1 MSQIGAPL
9 AGSYDYGEVAR
20 SILIAIAASYAAL
33 DLGGRVTAAR
43 GWARTAWLTGGAI
56 AMGIGIWAMHFKGM
70 LAFRLPVTVYY
81 YWPTILV
88 SLVIAVLA
96 SAIAL
101 YIATRQK
108 MGPEQAWTGSLI
120 MGGGIA
126 ALHYVAMAAMRLAAV
141 TRFNP
146 LLVALSIVLAIL
158 FSRIALMFTFD
169 YREDFRGTSLAK
181 VISAA
186 VMGGAISLMHYTGMA
201 AVSFMPAAAFANL
214 SHTVSI
220 SPLGNNGIAIVTV
233 LVLGTAIWTSSVDR
247 QKQAEVLR
255 LNERLEQRVVER
267 TRRLTAA
274 NEELRREIAE
284 RQRAEDALRRSEDH
298 FRLVLDTTPALIHSA
313 RPDGYLDYFNQCWLK
328 FVGLPLE
335 DLQGWGWTRAI
346 HPEDLEGILE
356 KWRAS
361 LANGKPFVHDARWRR
376 ADGEY
381 RWQFLRKVPLRD
393 EHGNI
398 VKWYGS
404 ATDIEDRRQAEEAL
418 RSSEREQRRIA
429 EELERER
436 SRLVEAQ
443 EVAKIGSWELELQN
457 LNVIWSEQTHRIFET
472 DPSRFHPTRPEF
484 REFIH
489 PEDRAKVDA
498 AYEASLD
505 KPSPC
510 SVEYRIVMPDGRV
523 KFLEE
528 RWQTF
533 HDEHGKPVRVAGT
546 CRDITER
553 VQADE
558 RLRRLS
564 GELLRSQDAERRRIA
579 RDLHDST
586 GQDLVA
592 LATMLGQLRASI
604 PAAERKSR
612 DLLSEC
618 EVLADQCIREIRT
631 LSFSLRPPVLDQ
643 GGLEDAI
650 RDYVASFVKRSGI
663 QIELELSRSVER
675 MSRDIELALFRVVQ
689 ESLTNIQRHSGS
701 QRAKIRL
708 YRNSDLTLE
717 ISDPGR
723 RASTGVPIE
732 KDDPRFKAGIG
743 IASMQERVN
752 LIGGQLE
759 IESSNQGTTVRVTLS
774 LREKQTWKHSASS

>member
-1 MSQIGAPL
+1 
-9 AGSYDYGEVAR
+9 
-20 SILIAIAASYAAL
+20 
-33 DLGGRVTAAR
+33 
-43 GWARTAWLTGGAI
+43 
-56 AMGIGIWAMHFKGM
+56 
-70 LAFRLPVTVYY
+70 LAFRLPVTVHYH
-81 YWPTILV
+81 WPTILV
-88 SLVIAVLA
+88 SVVIAVLA

-108 MGPEQAWTGSLI
+108 MGPDQAWTGSLI

-126 ALHYVAMAAMRLAAV
+126 ALHYVDMAAMRLAAV

-158 FSRIALMFTFD
+158 FSLIALMFTFD

-201 AVSFMPAAAFANL
+201 AVSFMPAAAFVNL
-214 SHTVSI
+214 SHTVSV
-220 SPLGNNGIAIVTV
+220 SPLANNGIAMVTV

-255 LNERLEQRVVER
+255 LNERLEQAVVER
-267 TRRLTAA
+267 TSQLTAA
-274 NEELRREIAE
+274 NEELRREIAD
-284 RQRAEDALRRSEDH
+284 RQRAEDALRRSEDRL
-298 FRLVLDTTPALIHSA
+298 RLVLDTTPALIHSA
-313 RPDGYLDYFNQCWLK
+313 RPDGYLDYFNEPWLK
-328 FVGLPLE
+328 FVGLSLE
-335 DLQGWGWTRAI
+335 QVQGWAWTTAI
-346 HPEDLEGILE
+346 HPEDVEE
-356 KWRAS
+356 VVAKWRAT
-361 LANGKPFVHDARWRR
+361 LANGKPLVDEARMRR

-381 RWQFLRKVPLRD
+381 RWMLFRKVPLRD
-393 EHGNI
+393 EYGNI

-404 ATDIEDRRQAEEAL
+404 GTDIEDRRQAEEAL
-418 RSSEREQRRIA
+418 RTSEREQRRIA
-429 EELERER
+429 EELDRER
-436 SRLVEAQ
+436 ARLVEAQ
-443 EVAKIGSWELELQN
+443 QVANIGSWELELQA
-457 LNVIWSEQTHRIFET
+457 LNVIWSEQIHRIFET
-472 DPSRFHPTRPEF
+472 DPSRFHPTRPKF

-498 AYEASLD
+498 AFEASLD
-505 KPSPC
+505 KSSPC

-533 HDEHGKPVRVAGT
+533 HDEQGKPVRVAGT
-546 CRDITER
+546 RRDITER
-553 VQADE
+553 VRADE

-564 GELLRSQDAERRRIA
+564 GELLRLQDEERRRIA

-604 PAAERKSR
+604 PAEERKTR
-612 DLLSEC
+612 DLLFEC
-618 EVLADQCIREIRT
+618 GVLADQCIREIRT
-631 LSFSLRPPVLDQ
+631 LSFSLHPPVLDQ

-650 RDYVASFVKRSGI
+650 RDYVDSFVKRSGI
-663 QIELELSRSVER
+663 QVELELSRSVGR

-723 RASTGVPIE
+723 GASAGVPREKDEPRLKTGV
-732 KDDPRFKAGIG
+732 GT
-743 IASMQERVN
+743 ASMQERVN
-752 LIGGQLE
+752 LIGGHFE
-759 IESSNQGTTVRVTLS
+759 IDSTDQGTTVRVTIPLG
-774 LREKQTWKHSASS
+774 EKQTWKHSASS